1 MKIVNYIL
9 VFIAVTA
16 IGMLYDRYS
25 KKFYPDEEL
34 DKYNLVRKYL
44 LNESESIVG
53 KPFLWIHT
61 KHKIN
66 ARDWASFNSRNSMKL
81 NQPYKELCVESIVK
95 HCGDSFQICLIDD
108 SSFDK
113 ILKDWTICMDG
124 LAEPIKDR
132 VRALAISKVL
142 YTYGGMLVPNS
153 TIAMKDL
160 SDLYNGKINENEMF
174 VGELVNRGDSST
186 YSRFSPNHTFMGCIK
201 NSNSMKDLEEYLEI
215 LISKDNTDQPNFE
228 SSINRHIY
236 GLMNKGKCAIIC
248 GKALGTKNKEDEVI
262 LIDNWLEESPINL
275 CMCSLHCIVLP
286 GDEILA
292 RKKYQWFAR
301 LSKKQVLTA
310 NTQVSKYMIISHGI

>member
-44 LNESESIVG
+44 LNESESIAG

-66 ARDWASFNSRNSMKL
+66 ARDWESFNSRNSAKL

-132 VRALAISKVL
+132 IRALAISKVL

-228 SSINRHIY
+228 SSINRYIY

-248 GKALGTKNKEDEVI
+248 GKSLGTKNKENEVI

>member
-186 YSRFSPNHTFMGCIK
+186 YSRFSPSHTFMGCIK

-228 SSINRHIY
+228 SSINRYIY

-248 GKALGTKNKEDEVI
+248 GKSLGTKNKENEVI